1 MHRFSTEAYNK
12 KPHQNSANLG
22 NVKQNVYNTDKKTDD
37 GVKLHGVVLAPC
49 CSHEPKAL
57 SACQAM
63 DGAGRWLQSDE
74 VDGSLC
80 ATTTGQG
87 LENHVNLVPN
97 FCDYEFVFKKRPV

>member
-1 MHRFSTEAYNK
+1 
-12 KPHQNSANLG
+12 
-22 NVKQNVYNTDKKTDD
+22 
-37 GVKLHGVVLAPC
+37 
-49 CSHEPKAL
+49 
-57 SACQAM
+57 M